1 MFSKGDRVLVD
12 HQDAGET
19 IEAMFLEAGAPDD
32 AIEQDGRRVD
42 VGWVQYDSGE
52 LRTASQTER
61 ARSHDVPPE
70 VPYWRGIGG
79 SPTRR

>member
-1 MFSKGDRVLVD
+1 MFNKGDRVLVD

-52 LRTASQTER
+52 LQGTTGK
-61 ARSHDVPPE
+61 H
-70 VPYWRGIGG
+70 PYSELRHA
-79 SPTRR
+79 